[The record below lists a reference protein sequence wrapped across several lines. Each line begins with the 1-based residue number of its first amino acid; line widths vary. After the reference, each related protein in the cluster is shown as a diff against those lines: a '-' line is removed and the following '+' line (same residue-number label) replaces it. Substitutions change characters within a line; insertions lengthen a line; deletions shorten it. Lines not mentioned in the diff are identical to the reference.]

1 MLPVLQT
8 VLITHA
14 ALKSQDGLVHVDTEV
29 GLVHQPHHQ
38 VVGEPGVRM
47 FNLKNDELMKN

>member
-14 ALKSQDGLVHVDTEV
+14 ALQSQDGLVHVDTEV